1 MSNTTNTDRGKVII
15 LVAPS
20 GAGKTTLAKR
30 MLKDYSSI
38 RFSVSATTRPPRKG
52 EKNGEDYYFL
62 TDEEFKSRIK
72 KEHFLEWEI
81 YNGNRYGTL
90 QSEVDKLVESG
101 YFPLLDIEVKGA
113 LNVQKIYGSD
123 AISIFIEPPSLEV
136 LKDRLLNRGS
146 ETEASIKQR
155 LERAK
160 MEIEYAEHFDYTV
173 INDDLDTAYAEIQAI
188 IEPFITD

>member
-1 MSNTTNTDRGKVII
+1 M
-15 LVAPS
+15 APS